1 MLATAGKTDEARR
14 SIALIESRSRP
25 STYPII
31 LAYVELGEHD
41 QAFEWLRKGIEGYD
55 QILVNWIRVDPSFD
69 ALRKDPRW
77 EEVMDKLERQEAK
90 GRARNQKYA
99 SQ

>member
-1 MLATAGKTDEARR
+1 
-14 SIALIESRSRP
+14 
-25 STYPII
+25 
-31 LAYVELGEHD
+31 VELGEHD
-41 QAFEWLRKGIEGYD
+41 QAFEWLRKGIEGSD
-55 QILVNWIRVDPSFD
+55 FILVNWIRVDTAFD

-77 EEVMDKLERQEAK
+77 EEVMDQLERQEAK